1 VQPTGLRLA
10 ERASTRRRRSSLSIA
25 TTGSFQWVVRSAPQ
39 RRHCADSISS
49 VPPVQVH
56 TVLGVLYNLSYQY
69 DHAAEA
75 FSRALEVH
83 CCGCASLSKAT
94 AALGRSTVSVG
105 AVSPSLHC
113 AARSPVFA
121 VVDCTHC
128 ICIS

>member
-1 VQPTGLRLA
+1 MQPTGLRLA

-25 TTGSFQWVVRSAPQ
+25 TAGSFQWVVRSAPQ

-75 FSRALEVH
+75 FSRALEVY

-94 AALGRSTVSVG
+94 AALVG
-105 AVSPSLHC
+105 CVRRC
-113 AARSPVFA
+113 R
-121 VVDCTHC
+121 
-128 ICIS
+128 